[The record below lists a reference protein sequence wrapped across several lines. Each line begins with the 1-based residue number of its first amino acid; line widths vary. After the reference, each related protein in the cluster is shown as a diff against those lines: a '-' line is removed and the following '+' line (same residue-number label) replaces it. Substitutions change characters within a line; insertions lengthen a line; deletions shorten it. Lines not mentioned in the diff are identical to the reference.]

1 MAYDKI
7 SQIFDDLTNYG
18 ITINIADRSLGS
30 VKDSKGVTWTTFK
43 PVTTVEQFEEFLS
56 NGPSHWII
64 YNS

>member
-1 MAYDKI
+1 MCYSKI

-18 ITINIADRSLGS
+18 ITINIADHSLGS
-30 VKDSKGVTWTTFK
+30 VEDSKGVKWTTFK